1 MVTVNPDEFKVSV
14 IMPVYN
20 AAPYIERAVESAVHL
35 EHTGELLMI
44 DDGSKDNSLAVC
56 KRLEKK
62 YNVIRVFE
70 HPDKKNHGAS
80 AARNIGIKNAKYNF
94 ISFLDADDYYLLN
107 RFDVEKNIFLSDE
120 NIDGVY
126 GCTLAKFESA
136 EAREKFL
143 KGDIA
148 ERTTLL
154 QSVTPQ
160 RLFHALIFGG
170 YGCFH
175 TSAVTVKKKI
185 FAQSGMFNE
194 KICYGED
201 TELWYKMS
209 LVATLIPGSIE
220 EPVAIRWVHGNNS
233 IHQFEKMEWYRKLMH
248 REVFEWAVTK
258 SFSFEVKNAFFIAIE
273 RQDQTHK
280 KSSLKIL
287 LSEVIRKPLLLFT
300 SFFYKKLHVIMQGFK
315 ITQ

>member
-1 MVTVNPDEFKVSV
+1 MVKPNDFKVSV

-20 AAPYIERAVESAVHL
+20 AAAYIERAAESVVHL
-35 EHTGELLMI
+35 ENTGELLMI
-44 DDGSKDNSLAVC
+44 DDGSTDDSLAVC

-62 YNVIRVFE
+62 YDIIRVLE
-70 HPDKKNHGAS
+70 HRDKKNHGAS
-80 AARNIGIKNAKYNF
+80 AARNVGIRNAKYNV
-94 ISFLDADDYYLLN
+94 ISFLDADDYYLPN
-107 RFDVEKNIFLSDE
+107 RFDAEKNIFLSDE

-148 ERTTLL
+148 ERTTL
-154 QSVTPQ
+154 SQ
-160 RLFHALIFGG
+160 RIPPEKLFHALIRGG

-175 TSAVTVKKKI
+175 TSAVTLKKKI

-194 KICYGED
+194 KIRYGED

-209 LVATLIPGSIE
+209 LVGTLVAGSIE
-220 EPVAIRWVHGNNS
+220 EPVAIRWVHGSNS

-248 REVFEWAVTK
+248 REVFKWAVTK
-258 SFSFEVKNAFFIAIE
+258 PFSFEVKNAFFNAIE
-273 RQDQTHK
+273 QTQK

-287 LSEVIRKPLLLFT
+287 LSEVARKPFLLFT
-300 SFFYKKLHVIMQGFK
+300 SFFYKKLHLLSLQLLKVKDEQHR
-315 ITQ
+315 